1 MFQASQAPLTILRC
15 GEPCWA
21 AGGSQLWWSQ
31 LGSGTRHR
39 KCRAA
44 PPGGPRVDAAAGR
57 RAGEY
62 RYRQTAPHG
71 RHGPTMLPYNLPHPL
86 MPATH
91 AGRTFKERAQVAT
104 VRPPVALQSQDE
116 GMWWW
121 RGLAQFPGW
130 LWCHLPACSL
140 LQRHLAESSIMLPA
154 TVLLLQP
161 LATKATK
168 SKFHVNISSVVKRGV
183 MSLSWQWLLSR
194 NGNKS
199 LIKCRLTDIYKRV
212 MSMITFII
220 KCMLCFHVRGLPKK
234 K

>member
-1 MFQASQAPLTILRC
+1 MENLAGRQVGVNSGGVNWAPRH
-15 GEPCWA
+15 A
-21 AGGSQLWWSQ
+21 APQMP
-31 LGSGTRHR
+31 
-39 KCRAA
+39 CRAA
-44 PPGGPRVDAAAGR
+44 RRPRVDAAAGR

-86 MPATH
+86 MQPATH

-140 LQRHLAESSIMLPA
+140 LQRHLAGWEQPHGACNGPFIA
-154 TVLLLQP
+154 TSGSGY
-161 LATKATK
+161 KATT
-168 SKFHVNISSVVKRGV
+168 SEFHVYI
-183 MSLSWQWLLSR
+183 M
-194 NGNKS
+194 
-199 LIKCRLTDIYKRV
+199 
-212 MSMITFII
+212 
-220 KCMLCFHVRGLPKK
+220 
-234 K
+234 

>member
-1 MFQASQAPLTILRC
+1 MESTGQRHAAPQM
-15 GEPCWA
+15 P
-21 AGGSQLWWSQ
+21 
-31 LGSGTRHR
+31 
-39 KCRAA
+39 CRAA
-44 PPGGPRVDAAAGR
+44 RRPPGGRGCWQASWGISIPADG
-57 RAGEY
+57 
-62 RYRQTAPHG
+62 TTWP
-71 RHGPTMLPYNLPHPL
+71 PWPYNATLPHPL

-168 SKFHVNISSVVKRGV
+168 SKFHVNISSVVERGV

-199 LIKCRLTDIYKRV
+199 LIKCRLTDIYKLIRV
-212 MSMITFII
+212 FLNDQNVNDCVHNEMYVVFSCEGATQ
-220 KCMLCFHVRGLPKK
+220 KK
-234 K
+234 IEFYLNI